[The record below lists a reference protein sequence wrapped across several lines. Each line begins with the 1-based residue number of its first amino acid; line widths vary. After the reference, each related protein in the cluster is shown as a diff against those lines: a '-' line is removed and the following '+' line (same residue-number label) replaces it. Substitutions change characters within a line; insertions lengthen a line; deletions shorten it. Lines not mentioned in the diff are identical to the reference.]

1 VIKEL
6 LQLLIN
12 FLICFLIFSFCACS
26 LDKRNTGS
34 KREINEIDSGHNT
47 HQKKS
52 VKNEE
57 TELISIYQNT
67 LEKSDGDHKL
77 KDLLRLVDKSLEL
90 GDDTIFLKANKSAM
104 VLSKK
109 LNDSSSLG
117 EIYWNWAI
125 LFDKKSVLD
134 SSYFYYSKANEIY
147 TKLENDYYSAKME
160 YNMSFIL
167 FRLRN
172 YAESEVLIIKALKKF
187 EKLKKYLNIFNCNN
201 RLLLIDKEL
210 GRYDDALDHY
220 QKASYYLKLSK
231 DDVVR
236 NSGLM
241 NNLSLV
247 YQKQGKYEEA
257 ISVLDEAL
265 ENKELESLNRNLYAK
280 LLDNRAYNRFLKGDT
295 TGIRQDYE
303 RAGQI
308 REELDND
315 AGRAISHMHLAKLD
329 LSRGDTLSARNH
341 SKSAYELAVNKGFNR
356 DVLESLQL
364 LSKTDPDHSTEY
376 MDEYIALNDKLVA
389 EERNVRDKFARVQYE
404 TEGYIAENRNLQK
417 KNVWIILISAI
428 ILSVGLFFFVI
439 FRQRS
444 RNKRL
449 VLENEQQV
457 ANEEIYNLMLK
468 QQNRMEQGR
477 VQERV
482 RISEELHDGVLARL
496 FGIRMGMGFLKM
508 SGDEKTLAKY
518 DYYMEEIQGAEQE
531 IRALSHALKDD
542 ELSAKKDF
550 PLLMKELLIE
560 QARLGGFNHKFVHD
574 PDIAWNLIPDRI
586 KINVYR
592 IAQEALHNVI
602 KYAACQSVE
611 VSIRRE
617 DQQVQLQISDDGKG
631 FVLKKRSRGIG
642 LKNMQSRSRKIGAEL
657 NIRSQPN
664 QGTTIEINIQTNR
677 IYDDREI

>member
-1 VIKEL
+1 MIKEL

-12 FLICFLIFSFCACS
+12 FLMCFLIFSFCACN
-26 LDKRNTGS
+26 LDVRNTVT
-34 KREINEIDSGHNT
+34 KREGNTEDQEHNS
-47 HQKKS
+47 HRIKS
-52 VKNEE
+52 EKIEE
-57 TELISIYQNT
+57 TELTSIYQNA
-67 LEKSDGDHKL
+67 LEKSDGDDKL

-117 EIYWNWAI
+117 EVHWNWAI
-125 LFDKKSVLD
+125 LYDKKSVLD
-134 SSYFYYSKANEIY
+134 SSYFYYRKANEIY

-167 FRLRN
+167 FRLKN
-172 YAESEVLIIKALKKF
+172 YAESEVLIIRALKKF

-210 GRYDDALDHY
+210 GRYDDALDHF

-247 YQKQGKYEEA
+247 YQKQGNYEEA

-295 TGIRQDYE
+295 SGIRQDYE
-303 RAGQI
+303 RARQI

-329 LSRGDTLSARNH
+329 LSQGDTISARNH
-341 SKSAYELAVNKGFNR
+341 SKSAYQLAVNKGFNR

-364 LSKTDPDHSTEY
+364 LSKTDPEHATEY

-389 EERNVRDKFARVQYE
+389 EERNVRDKFARVEYE
-404 TEGYIAENRNLQK
+404 TEGYIEENRNLQK

-449 VLENEQQV
+449 QMENEQQV

-518 DYYMEEIQGAEQE
+518 ESYMEEIQGAEQD

-542 ELSAKKDF
+542 ELSARKDF
-550 PLLMKELLIE
+550 PLLLKELLIE
-560 QARLGGFNHKFVHD
+560 QARLGRFNHKFVHD
-574 PDIAWNLIPDRI
+574 PDIAWNRIPDRI
-586 KINVYR
+586 KINLYR

-617 DQQVQLQISDDGKG
+617 DQRVQLKISDDGKG
-631 FVLKKRSRGIG
+631 FVHKKRSRGIG

>member
-1 VIKEL
+1 MDYLLKAYHLVDSIKIDSVKRSLLSDITSEFLNLEEDSLFEESNGKILEYSNLKSDSVMLGRYYSYKAVHFTDKEL
-6 LQLLIN
+6 LDSAYYY
-12 FLICFLIFSFCACS
+12 FSKAGKVFND
-26 LDKRNTGS
+26 L
-34 KREINEIDSGHNT
+34 
-47 HQKKS
+47 
-52 VKNEE
+52 
-57 TELISIYQNT
+57 
-67 LEKSDGDHKL
+67 GDHYRRA
-77 KDLLRLVDKSLEL
+77 RLQY
-90 GDDTIFLKANKSAM
+90 NSA
-104 VLSKK
+104 
-109 LNDSSSLG
+109 
-117 EIYWNWAI
+117 
-125 LFDKKSVLD
+125 
-134 SSYFYYSKANEIY
+134 
-147 TKLENDYYSAKME
+147 
-160 YNMSFIL
+160 FIL
-167 FRLRN
+167 RRSKNFVQ
-172 YAESEVLIIKALKKF
+172 SEVLAIKAARIFESIGKK
-187 EKLKKYLNIFNCNN
+187 KNLYQVYNHLG
-201 RLLLIDKEL
+201 LLYNDL
-210 GRYDDALDHY
+210 GRYDLAISYHK
-220 QKASYYLKLSK
+220 KAKNII
-231 DDVVR
+231 
-236 NSGLM
+236 NSLQNQSIYKERTL

-295 TGIRQDYE
+295 IGIRQDYE
-303 RAGQI
+303 RAKEI

-329 LSRGDTLSARNH
+329 LSGGDTLSARNH
-341 SKSAYELAVNKGFNR
+341 SKSAYELALNKGFNR

-428 ILSVGLFFFVI
+428 ILSAGLFFFVI

-550 PLLMKELLIE
+550 PLLLKELLIE

-586 KINVYR
+586 KINLYR